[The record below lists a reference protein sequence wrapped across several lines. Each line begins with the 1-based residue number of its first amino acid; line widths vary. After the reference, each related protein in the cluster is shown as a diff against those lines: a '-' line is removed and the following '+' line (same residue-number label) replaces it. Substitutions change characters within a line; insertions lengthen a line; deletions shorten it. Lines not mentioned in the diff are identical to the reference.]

1 MPALPTDRTPL
12 NQHSLMALEQWLRN
26 LGAEP
31 APDAPSRWLLNTPT
45 WSAELVLEQEDL
57 RVTWFQTDDETR
69 QCCLP
74 YGLSRADVEAAIQAG
89 P

>member
-12 NQHSLMALEQWLRN
+12 NQHSLMALEQWLLN

-31 APDAPSRWLLNTPT
+31 APEAPSRWLLNTPT
-45 WSAELVLEQEDL
+45 WTAELVLEQEDL
-57 RVTWFQTDDETR
+57 RVTWLQPDDETC
-69 QCCLP
+69 QCWLP

>member
-12 NQHSLMALEQWLRN
+12 NQHSLMALEQWLRD

-31 APDAPSRWLLNTPT
+31 MEEAPCHWLLKTST

-57 RVTWFQTDDETR
+57 RVTWLQPGEDNP